1 MSPSVTRI
9 FGYAVDELEGTKLT
23 ALLRP
28 DDVARVEAA
37 VSETALGRGPGSA
50 PMEIRLRHRDGRWLT
65 VEAMATNLLNEPTIR
80 GIVVNAR
87 DISERKVLEAQL
99 THQAFHDP
107 LTGLAN
113 RALFIDRVSHAL
125 DRAQRSAE
133 VLAVL
138 FLDLDNFKTINDS
151 LGHAAGDRLL
161 VTVASRLQACVR
173 GSDTVARLGGDEFAL
188 LIENAAGEMSAT
200 KAADRITAAMR
211 QPITIEGKEM
221 FITASIGI
229 AAGGGPAAGEENTAA
244 ALLRNADMAMYT
256 AKGRGKGRYESFER
270 HMHWEALDRLD
281 LEADL
286 RHAVERGELTLMYQP
301 IVSLETCK
309 VVGAEAL
316 MRWAH
321 PRRGVLYPAQFISV
335 AEEMGVIVEIGD
347 WVVQQACR
355 QAAPWAARLEPAGS
369 FAVAVNVSGHQ
380 LQHPGFVD
388 TVRAAVAAAGL
399 PPAALVLEITESA
412 LMHGTQATLERLTA
426 LRSVGVRL
434 AIDDFGTGY
443 SSLSYLQRFPID
455 ILKVAK
461 PFVDDLM
468 TDANGGAPPALAR
481 AIIALSQTLGLRTI
495 AEGIEVGSQAQ
506 ALLALGCELGQGYF
520 YSTPLI
526 VEQMQNLI
534 EHHAGEPLPL
544 VRTARTPRGSGA
556 LRAGARALA

>member
-1 MSPSVTRI
+1 
-9 FGYAVDELEGTKLT
+9 
-23 ALLRP
+23 
-28 DDVARVEAA
+28 
-37 VSETALGRGPGSA
+37 
-50 PMEIRLRHRDGRWLT
+50 
-65 VEAMATNLLNEPTIR
+65 
-80 GIVVNAR
+80 
-87 DISERKVLEAQL
+87 
-99 THQAFHDP
+99 
-107 LTGLAN
+107 
-113 RALFIDRVSHAL
+113 VSHAL
-125 DRAQRSAE
+125 ERAQRSAE
-133 VLAVL
+133 TLAVL
-138 FLDLDNFKTINDS
+138 FLDLDSFKTINDS

-161 VTVASRLQACVR
+161 VTVASRLQQCVR

-188 LIENAAGEMSAT
+188 LIENASGEMSAT
-200 KAADRITAAMR
+200 KAAERITLAMR

-229 AAGGGPAAGEENTAA
+229 AAGGGTVAGDENTAA

-256 AKGRGKGRYESFER
+256 AKGHGKGLYESFER

-301 IVSLETCK
+301 IVSLATGK
-309 VVGAEAL
+309 IVGAEAL
-316 MRWAH
+316 LRWVH
-321 PRRGVLYPAQFISV
+321 PRRGVLYPARFISV

-347 WVVQQACR
+347 WVVQEACR
-355 QAAPWAARLEPAGS
+355 QAAPWAARLDPAGS

-399 PPAALVLEITESA
+399 PATTLVLEITESA

-426 LRSVGVRL
+426 LKSVGVRL

-461 PFVDDLM
+461 PFVDDLTTG
-468 TDANGGAPPALAR
+468 TDGGAPPALAR
-481 AIIALSQTLGLRTI
+481 AIIALSETLGLQTI
-495 AEGIEVGSQAQ
+495 AEGIEVASQAH

-520 YSTPLI
+520 YSTPLL

-534 EHHAGEPLPL
+534 ACHAGESLPL
-544 VRTARTPRGSGA
+544 VRTERTPRRSREGLVA
-556 LRAGARALA
+556 TLAPVASDS